1 MTVCAI
7 CGQPV
12 EFRFMDG
19 RPIPLHFE
27 GGCPGRQGATGG
39 ERVRKS
45 VESSCIRTKCPKCS
59 DAVFFIRHNGGSVW
73 IDPPLG
79 PPWYRHGC
87 MDMTG
92 QSASSGPDQRTSIV
106 DAGLIDELGEREGI
120 ITGVVK
126 ISEISVDRRRT
137 LLTIEVGE
145 TEDLVILV
153 KGGADSFVGKIVVV
167 DGPQRLIFCADERR
181 FAFSIPN
188 TLSVP
193 RAFIDAGIDLPEPL
207 GSSKARK
214 LRSSIE
220 PSLPGELTDK
230 QRQLL
235 AKYKAAGG
243 GGKWKLP
250 SLLQLI
256 AVLKGNEKDE
266 AAHLAAMMILEKA
279 EKHGDCSHAAELA
292 RLLSPAKR
300 ENLRAWF
307 ARFSPISVDISR
319 KQHKA
324 HFFKSANGE
333 RKSFDLAGARRTPF
347 YKLASH

>member
-1 MTVCAI
+1 MTVCAK

-12 EFRFMDG
+12 EFRFLDG

-27 GGCPGRQGATGG
+27 GGCSSSQGTNSG
-39 ERVRKS
+39 ERVRRS
-45 VESSCIRTKCPKCS
+45 DESSCIRTKCPKCS

-87 MDMTG
+87 MDVAG
-92 QSASSGPDQRTSIV
+92 QSGSSGARQRTSIV
-106 DAGLIDELGEREGI
+106 DVELLDELGEREGI

-126 ISEISVDRRRT
+126 ISEICEDRRRT

-145 TEDLVILV
+145 AEDLVVLV
-153 KGGADSFVGKIVVV
+153 KGGADTFVGKIVIV

-193 RAFIDAGIDLPEPL
+193 QAFIVAGIDLPEPL
-207 GSSKARK
+207 GPSKARK

-220 PSLPGELTDK
+220 PSLPGDLTDK

-235 AKYKAAGG
+235 AKYKSAGS

-250 SLLQLI
+250 NLLQLI
-256 AVLKGNEKDE
+256 AILKGHEKDE

-292 RLLSPAKR
+292 KLLSPARR

-333 RKSFDLAGARRTPF
+333 RKPFDLAGARRTPF

>member
-1 MTVCAI
+1 MTICAE

-27 GGCPGRQGATGG
+27 GGCSGSQGKTGG
-39 ERVRKS
+39 ERVRRND
-45 VESSCIRTKCPKCS
+45 ESSCIRTKCPKCS

-79 PPWYRHGC
+79 PPWYRHDC
-87 MDMTG
+87 MNVAG
-92 QSASSGPDQRTSIV
+92 QSASGDPRQRTSIV
-106 DAGLIDELGEREGI
+106 DTELLDELGEREGI
-120 ITGVVK
+120 ITGVVN
-126 ISEISVDRRRT
+126 ISEISEDRRRT

-145 TEDLVILV
+145 AEDLVVLV
-153 KGGADSFVGKIVVV
+153 KGGADSFVGKIVIV

-193 RAFIDAGIDLPEPL
+193 QAFINAGIDLPEPL
-207 GSSKARK
+207 GPSKAMK
-214 LRSSIE
+214 FRSSIE
-220 PSLPGELTDK
+220 PSLPRDLTDK

-235 AKYKAAGG
+235 AKYKLAGS

-256 AVLKGNEKDE
+256 AILKGSEKDE
-266 AAHLAAMMILEKA
+266 AAQLAAIMILEKA

-292 RLLSPAKR
+292 KLLSPARR

-333 RKSFDLAGARRTPF
+333 RKSFDLPAARRTPF
-347 YKLASH
+347 YKLASR

>member
-1 MTVCAI
+1 MKVCAK

-12 EFRFMDG
+12 EFRFIDG

-27 GGCPGRQGATGG
+27 GGCSGSSGTSSN
-39 ERVRKS
+39 ERVRRS
-45 VESSCIRTKCPKCS
+45 DEGSCIRTKCPKCS
-59 DAVFFIRHNGGSVW
+59 DTVFFIRHNGGSVW

-87 MDMTG
+87 MDVEG
-92 QSASSGPDQRTSIV
+92 LSGATESRLRTSIA
-106 DAGLIDELGEREGI
+106 DAELLDELGEREGI
-120 ITGVVK
+120 ITGVVR
-126 ISEISVDRRRT
+126 ISEISEDRRRT

-145 TEDLVILV
+145 AEDLVVLV
-153 KGGADSFVGKIVVV
+153 KGGADSFVGRIVIV
-167 DGPQRLIFCADERR
+167 DGPQHLIFCADERR

-193 RAFIDAGIDLPEPL
+193 QAFIDAGMDLPEPL
-207 GSSKARK
+207 GPSKARK

-235 AKYKAAGG
+235 AKHKSAGG
-243 GGKWKLP
+243 GGKWTLP
-250 SLLQLI
+250 NLLQLI
-256 AVLKGNEKDE
+256 AILKGHEKDE
-266 AAHLAAMMILEKA
+266 AAHLAAMVILEKA

-292 RLLSPAKR
+292 KLLSPARR

-333 RKSFDLAGARRTPF
+333 RKPFDIAGARSTPF
-347 YKLASH
+347 YKLAPH